1 MTTDRRPNAAAAA
14 ARQRRN
20 GILAKWDGFLVR
32 MLRHAHYIGRRRL
45 RRGLR
50 TVAGIGL
57 MVGGVFGFLPVLGF
71 WMFPLGLFL
80 VILDI
85 PGTQRALTRWLYRQR
100 NRHR

>member
-1 MTTDRRPNAAAAA
+1 MTADRRPASAAAA
-14 ARQRRN
+14 ARPGRN
-20 GILAKWDGFLVR
+20 GFIVKWDGFFVR
-32 MLRHAHYIGRRRL
+32 MLRHAHYVGRRRL
-45 RRGLR
+45 RPGLR

-57 MVGGVFGFLPVLGF
+57 MAGGVLGFLPVLGF

-100 NRHR
+100 DRHR

>member
-1 MTTDRRPNAAAAA
+1 MTADRRPTSAA
-14 ARQRRN
+14 ARPGRD
-20 GILAKWDGFLVR
+20 GFIAKWDGFLVR
-32 MLRHAHYIGRRRL
+32 MLRHVHYVGRRRL
-45 RRGLR
+45 RPGLR

-57 MVGGVFGFLPVLGF
+57 MAGGVLGFLPVLGF

-100 NRHR
+100 DRHR

>member
-1 MTTDRRPNAAAAA
+1 MTADRRPNSTAETVQQ
-14 ARQRRN
+14 RQN
-20 GILAKWDGFLVR
+20 GFFAKSDEFLVR
-32 MLRHAHYIGRRRL
+32 MLRHAHYVGRRRL

-57 MVGGVFGFLPVLGF
+57 MAGGVFGFLPVLGF

-100 NRHR
+100 DRHR

>member
-1 MTTDRRPNAAAAA
+1 MTTDRRPNSTAEAAQ
-14 ARQRRN
+14 QRRN
-20 GILAKWDGFLVR
+20 GLFAKWDELLVR
-32 MLRHAHYIGRRRL
+32 GLRHAHYVGRRRL
-45 RRGLR
+45 RPGLR